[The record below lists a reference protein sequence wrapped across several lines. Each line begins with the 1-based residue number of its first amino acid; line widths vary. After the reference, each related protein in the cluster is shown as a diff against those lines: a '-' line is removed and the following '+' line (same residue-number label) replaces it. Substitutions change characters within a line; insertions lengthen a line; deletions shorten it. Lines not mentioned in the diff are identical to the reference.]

1 MTAALKR
8 ETFSPVDAAWLRMD
22 RPTNTMMITGV
33 MMFDRP
39 LDVARVKETVAS
51 RMLRYDRFRQRVR
64 ETPFGVA
71 LPRWEDDPHFD
82 INAHIHRV
90 ALPAPGDMAA
100 LQDLVSDLMSTPL
113 DYSRPL
119 WHFHIVENFGEG
131 SAIIGRLHHCIG
143 DGLALVQV
151 LLGMTD
157 DVPDP
162 APGVP
167 AKRKARDLLGQSVI
181 RPVRSGV
188 SSSRKLFGA
197 VWHEGWETLAHP
209 SHARDLAQ
217 QGRELAEKWA
227 KQGVDTVAAASKL
240 LFTLPDRK
248 TIFRG
253 PCGVSKRAAW
263 SEPFPISE
271 VKAIGASL
279 GGTINDVLLAAIS
292 GALRRYLESQG
303 QQTEGVEIRAM
314 VPVSLRQP
322 HEMGKLG
329 NRFGLIILTL
339 PVGTVDPVE
348 RLAIMKKRMD
358 EIKSSPE
365 ALVAFGILNTIGIT
379 PIEAE
384 HIIVDIFASKVSA
397 IMTNVPGPKD
407 SLYLAGSRLTNLMF
421 WVPAASSLGMGI
433 SILSYAGSVMVG
445 IMTDA
450 CLVSDPIT
458 IAENFNV
465 ELRDMRD
472 RFVAVV

>member
-8 ETFSPVDAAWLRMD
+8 ESFSPVDAAWLRMD

-33 MMFDRP
+33 MMFEQP
-39 LDVARVKETVAS
+39 LDINRVKETVAT
-51 RMLRYDRFRQRVR
+51 RMLRYERFSQRVR
-64 ETPFGVA
+64 EAPFGVT

-90 ALPAPGDMAA
+90 ALPAPGDMTA
-100 LQDLVSDLMSTPL
+100 LQDLVSDLMSQPL

-131 SAIIGRLHHCIG
+131 SAVIARLHHCIG

-157 DVPDP
+157 DAPDP

-167 AKRKARDLLGQSVI
+167 AKRKARDLLNQSVI
-181 RPVRSGV
+181 RPMRSGV
-188 SSSRKLFGA
+188 SGGRKLIGA
-197 VWHEGWETLAHP
+197 VWREGWETLTHP
-209 SHARDLAQ
+209 THALELAQ
-217 QGRELAEKWA
+217 EGRDLAEKWA

-263 SEPFPISE
+263 SEPFPLSE

-303 QQTEGVEIRAM
+303 QPTEGVEIRAM

-358 EIKSSPE
+358 EIKRSPE
-365 ALVAFGILNTIGIT
+365 AVVAFGILNTIGIT
-379 PIEAE
+379 PTEAE
-384 HIIVDIFASKVSA
+384 HIIVDIFAAKVTA
-397 IMTNVPGPKD
+397 IMTNVPGPKEP
-407 SLYLAGSRLTNLMF
+407 LYLAGSRLNNLMF
-421 WVPAASSLGMGI
+421 WVPAASNLGMGI
-433 SILSYAGSVMVG
+433 SILSYAGTVMVG

-465 ELRDMRD
+465 ELRAMRD
-472 RFVAVV
+472 LFVTA